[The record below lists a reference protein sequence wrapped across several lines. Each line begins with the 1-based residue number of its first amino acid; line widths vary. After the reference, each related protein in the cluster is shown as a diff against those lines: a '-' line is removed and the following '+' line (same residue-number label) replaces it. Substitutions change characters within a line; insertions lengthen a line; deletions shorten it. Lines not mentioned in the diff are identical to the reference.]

1 MFKRILVAALLWPL
15 MALAGTYPSPTFQN
29 VTVLGTFT
37 STGSIGLPSL
47 VAQAANTV
55 VANVTGSSA
64 SPTAVPLPSCSTSN
78 SALQYTSGVGFSC
91 GTAFA
96 LTTGNLS
103 QFASTTSAQLAG
115 VISDETGTG
124 ALVFAN
130 SPTLSGTIGG
140 NVSFSGTITPSQTN
154 GIVGTTTNNNA
165 NAGSIGEYV
174 CAQVTNGGSPTG
186 CSSNSST
193 PISLTTGTAANVTSI
208 SLTAGDWDVWGNV
221 GYVATASTSVS
232 QEAGAISTVS
242 NTLPSAP
249 NNGAYVLFSVITTA
263 GSGSQVIPVGRT
275 RLSLNA
281 TTTVYLI
288 AFSNFG
294 ASTLTAYGF
303 IAARRS
309 R

>member
-15 MALAGTYPSPTFQN
+15 LALGGTYPTPTFQN

-130 SPTLSGTIGG
+130 SPTFSGTIGG
-140 NVSFSGTITPSQTN
+140 NISFSGTLTPSQTN

-165 NAGSIGEYV
+165 NASSVGEYQT
-174 CAQVTNGGSPTG
+174 ATS
-186 CSSNSST
+186 SST
-193 PISLTTGTAANVTSI
+193 ALTTGVNTNLISL
-208 SLTAGDWDVWGNV
+208 SLTAGDWDVSG
-221 GYVATASTSVS
+221 VAQIAPAASTVLNSWVV
-232 QEAGAISTVS
+232 GISTTS
-242 NTLPSAP
+242 
-249 NNGAYVLFSVITTA
+249 GAF
-263 GSGSQVIPVGRT
+263 GPVGTYVSPAYSTTGTGQTTGSPMVRVS
-275 RLSLNA
+275 LSS
-281 TTTVYLI
+281 TTTVYLEVI
-288 AFSNFG
+288 ANFTT
-294 ASTLTAYGF
+294 STLNATGF
-303 IAARRS
+303 IRARRV